1 MVSLASLRMRT
12 SEEDDNLP
20 DLEGE
25 ESSSKVQKTSK
36 MDELRQE
43 GSRLQ
48 KTRTPVRGKF
58 TRLCNEASKLVY
70 PGKLDKRL
78 PWYVAELEKV
88 LSKLE
93 TLDQSLEDIIVEI
106 GKEEEIHNFFVEKDK
121 RSENDS
127 FRLYELKAFLE
138 NELKVESQP
147 QDNLS
152 EFTQNLS
159 KVLETN
165 KGPGVK
171 LPELTLP
178 RFNGDPL
185 RWTEFWDLYNATIHT
200 NQSLSNTQKLAYLRS
215 LLEDKALEAVV
226 GFKQVEANYLAVV
239 ETLTKRFGK
248 PRLVKNSPIKLS
260 CLTITP

>member
-1 MVSLASLRMRT
+1 MASLRMRT

-43 GSRLQ
+43 WSTLQ

-93 TLDQSLEDIIVEI
+93 TLDQRLQDIIVEI
-106 GKEEEIHNFFVEKDK
+106 GAQGGRN
-121 RSENDS
+121 
-127 FRLYELKAFLE
+127 
-138 NELKVESQP
+138 
-147 QDNLS
+147 
-152 EFTQNLS
+152 
-159 KVLETN
+159 
-165 KGPGVK
+165 
-171 LPELTLP
+171 
-178 RFNGDPL
+178 
-185 RWTEFWDLYNATIHT
+185 
-200 NQSLSNTQKLAYLRS
+200 
-215 LLEDKALEAVV
+215 
-226 GFKQVEANYLAVV
+226 
-239 ETLTKRFGK
+239 
-248 PRLVKNSPIKLS
+248 
-260 CLTITP
+260 